1 MPSAAFRTLL
11 AGLLVL
17 VPPAALGAEPTA
29 AVRRPVTTLYL
40 FVHCLGGSMSA
51 AERADYTERWR
62 DLFGRVG
69 GDPETA
75 ICFLS
80 SGEASLEVAELARE
94 SFGDRCVVDPRD
106 DGPETR
112 NLMLRDLQVAFRDR
126 GMNGEWE
133 PYEMW
138 TSTNA
143 RRWSEGLKAEF
154 AARGLS
160 LDPERTRILACGR
173 AWGGCLA
180 KYSAFMSR
188 YLGLSR
194 AAEMIPALS
203 PGAGAPLRAAFRESL
218 PLDRHVRLYLFET
231 ADGQPMG
238 QFFDGLRGVAE
249 PPHVA
254 AIAID
259 RARVQLV
266 TVPTNAAMRPQPAV
280 NLIESGPLLV
290 DVADGCRPAFTTVVG
305 TGIDYAEFRAALAA
319 ARIEPVAARFDSR
332 TLYSPPRLGP
342 PEETP

>member
-80 SGEASLEVAELARE
+80 SGEASLAVAELARK
-94 SFGDRCVVDPRD
+94 SFGDRCIVDPRD

-143 RRWSEGLKAEF
+143 RRWSEGLKAEL
-154 AARGLS
+154 ATRGLA
-160 LDPERTRILACGR
+160 LDPARARIIACGR
-173 AWGGCLA
+173 AWDGCLA

-203 PGAGAPLRAAFRESL
+203 PDAGSPLGGAFRERV
-218 PLDRHVRLYLFET
+218 PLDRHVMLYLFET
-231 ADGQPMG
+231 ADGRPYG

-254 AIAID
+254 AIDID
-259 RARVQLV
+259 RSRVKLMTLNPQGS
-266 TVPTNAAMRPQPAV
+266 MRPQPVV
-280 NLIESGPLLV
+280 NVLASGPLLV
-290 DVADGCRPAFTTVVG
+290 DVADGCRPVFTTVVG
-305 TGIDYAEFRAALAA
+305 SGIGYADFKAALVA
-319 ARIEPVAARFDSR
+319 ARIEPVAARYDSQ
-332 TLYSPPRLGP
+332 TLYRSPWR
-342 PEETP
+342 